1 MYIKKISE
9 IINYRNLTGLT
20 ISFNPNINFI
30 IGENN
35 IGKTNTLE
43 LITSFFSTGKFT
55 EEDFNEITE
64 SIKIKLIISF
74 SDEEIGFFEDNFDV
88 DESNEITIE
97 GIQESVDERL
107 VYYHCT
113 PCRTKISA
121 SIIRK
126 INTLYYYAQR
136 MPSKEVDFRKTSGS
150 GKVLNYLIEHSLI
163 QNDLSDEAIIQSDKL
178 TSVVDNINS
187 QIEIINKVT
196 GDHISAFYDIEAG
209 RIISR
214 ILGLG
219 DETGRDINL
228 LGEGIQYAFN
238 ILLQIIEKIYS
249 VKTSRKPEE
258 FENRLIITN
267 DKKLFPLFLVLD
279 EPEIHQHPYRQ
290 RSLIKKIKSIMR
302 NEIPEFTILLN
313 NLFGIDG
320 IMGQLFIATH
330 SPNILSDDYRQFI
343 RISKTSNGLNIIS
356 GEEII
361 IQDEKIYKHM
371 LHNFIYLKE
380 AMFSRGIIFIEGDTE
395 NGAIPILAERNDYN
409 LDELGIGVVKLDG
422 ADGVKKCMS
431 LYSLFNI
438 KSVAAIDRDKETS
451 YRGIPNIF
459 FTNKID
465 FEEELYD
472 NFKFKDYFKCCVELK
487 KAKPLID
494 ALINKGFRINHQTPI
509 EDICSLQID
518 ESLGI
523 EIMTESKVEQLK
535 ELRHSKNAA
544 KGSILANFVTTVPA
558 SYLEAIQALISEEQ
572 L

>member
-9 IINYRNLTGLT
+9 ITNYRNLTGLT
-20 ISFNPNINFI
+20 ISFNQNINFI

-55 EEDFNEITE
+55 EEDFYEITE
-64 SIKIKLIISF
+64 PIKIKIIIAF

-97 GIQESVDERL
+97 GIQEAVDERL

-113 PCRTKISA
+113 PCHTKISA
-121 SIIRK
+121 SIIKK

-150 GKVLNYLIEHSLI
+150 GKVLNYLIQYSLK
-163 QNDLSDEAIIQSDKL
+163 QNDLSDEEIIQSDKL
-178 TSVVDNINS
+178 TCVVDNINT
-187 QIEIINKVT
+187 QIEKINQVT

-267 DKKLFPLFLVLD
+267 TKKLFPLFLVLD

-302 NEIPEFTILLN
+302 NEIPEFTNLLN

-320 IMGQLFIATH
+320 IIGQLFIATH

-343 RISKTSNGLNIIS
+343 RISKTSNGLNITS

-395 NGAIPILAERNDYN
+395 NGAIPILAERNNYD

-438 KSVAAIDRDKETS
+438 KSVAVIDRDKETS
-451 YRGIPNIF
+451 YRGLPNIF
-459 FTNKID
+459 FTRKID

-472 NFKFKDYFKCCVELK
+472 NFKFIDYLRCCIELE

-494 ALINKGFRINHQTPI
+494 ALINKGVNINHQTPP

-518 ESLGI
+518 ESLDI

-544 KGSILANFVTTVPA
+544 KGSILANYVTTVPE
-558 SYLEAIQALISEEQ
+558 SYLEAIQVLISEE
-572 L
+572 